1 MSMSLHQKLRTGRVI
16 LGLNLQYPAA
26 GIIEC
31 IGAGWD
37 WVWIDGQH
45 GQHDYRSV
53 LECVRVADSCGIAP
67 VVRVS
72 GHEPGLI
79 GPAMDM
85 RPAGI
90 MVPMVNTVGE
100 AQAIVKAARF
110 PPLGERSYG
119 GRRVIDLGT
128 REYFKTADQDTILIV
143 QLETKEALDNAA
155 AIAATEGVDVLFFS
169 PDDIKLR
176 LGIAIDTPITDS
188 KELTAGMQ
196 QVITAA
202 QNAGKVGGCVTPT
215 PASIKM
221 ASSLGYS
228 LLVGGGDVAML
239 RETASATL
247 ADLRESLDPKH
258 S

>member
-155 AIAATEGVDVLFFS
+155 AIAATEGVDV
-169 PDDIKLR
+169 PDELSQR
-176 LGIAIDTPITDS
+176 LVGRVDLCVVGA
-188 KELTAGMQ
+188 
-196 QVITAA
+196 VA
-202 QNAGKVGGCVTPT
+202 QPRRQ
-215 PASIKM
+215 
-221 ASSLGYS
+221 
-228 LLVGGGDVAML
+228 LVGGRVGLVGLEVVDPEEVGP
-239 RETASATL
+239 L
-247 ADLRESLDPKH
+247 ALEAVEPADR
-258 S
+258 